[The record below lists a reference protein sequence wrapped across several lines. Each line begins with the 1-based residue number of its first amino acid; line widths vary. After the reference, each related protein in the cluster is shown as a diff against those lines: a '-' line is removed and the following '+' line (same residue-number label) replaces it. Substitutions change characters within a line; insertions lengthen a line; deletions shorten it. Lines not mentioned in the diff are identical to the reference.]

1 MTRTR
6 AGSALTALGVALIM
20 VAGALT
26 GCAHHGANRKG
37 AGVETNLTEAAA
49 RERIT
54 TYLLE
59 TLAALPPRVGLSRTP
74 DNPNFA
80 TLTHGAAITVPC
92 NDSDLVTDGPVQAQI
107 AYWVVG
113 VPPGQTARYFDLI
126 RDVWTR
132 RGWALSPDA
141 DSRWAPV
148 ATPDGYG
155 LNVQNA
161 RKGDGSL
168 SITAGSPCFPKSG
181 EGTTTPQP
189 TELKRPS

>member
-6 AGSALTALGVALIM
+6 AGVVLAALAVAVVM

-26 GCAHHGANRKG
+26 GCAHHNGNRKG
-37 AGVETNLTEAAA
+37 AGVGTNLTEAAA

-59 TLAALPPRVGLSRTP
+59 TLAALPPGVGLSRTP
-74 DNPNFA
+74 DNPNLA
-80 TLTHGAAITVPC
+80 TLDEPVRVPC
-92 NDSDLVTDGPVQAQI
+92 NDSDLVTDGPVQVQI
-107 AYWVVG
+107 RYWVVG
-113 VPPGQTARYFDLI
+113 VPAGQTARYFELI

-132 RGWALSPDA
+132 RGWALSPDS

-168 SITAGSPCFPKSG
+168 SIAAGSPCFPQSA